1 MGCLRGTLSL
11 FDLNAFSLQVHSV
24 LKSLKSHIIAI
35 RSQLPGVPASFDQ
48 EFNQKSL
55 NVTKGEKTRESLF
68 TF

>member
-11 FDLNAFSLQVHSV
+11 FDLNAFSLHSV

>member
-1 MGCLRGTLSL
+1 MGYLRETLSL
-11 FDLNAFSLQVHSV
+11 FDLNAFSLHSV

-48 EFNQKSL
+48 ECNQKSL

>member
-1 MGCLRGTLSL
+1 MGYLRETLSL
-11 FDLNAFSLQVHSV
+11 FDLNALSLHSV

>member
-1 MGCLRGTLSL
+1 MGYLRETLSL
-11 FDLNAFSLQVHSV
+11 FDLNALSLHSV
-24 LKSLKSHIIAI
+24 LKSLKSHIITI
-35 RSQLPGVPASFDQ
+35 RSQLPGVPAIFDQ